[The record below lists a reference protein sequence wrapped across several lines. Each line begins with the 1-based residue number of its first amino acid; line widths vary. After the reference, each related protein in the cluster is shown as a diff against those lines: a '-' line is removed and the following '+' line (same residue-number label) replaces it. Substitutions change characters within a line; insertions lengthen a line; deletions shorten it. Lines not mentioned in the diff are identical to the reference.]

1 MDRIDYKY
9 KIPCVSINSSI
20 GLFLDN
26 NLYKYLQTES
36 GNRLITDIYPP
47 TNINYELALVDTD
60 LYIGYFYTDTQLKLS
75 KSQDDDNYIVVSD
88 QYLSNEELISI
99 NTQLKTQLDSANQN
113 LEEVESELDELQK
126 QYQLL
131 ESKLEQYKGFEK
143 INEVKASCPYNIFVD
158 IFRISAD
165 GEYLELDVSCH
176 PDYMFTDFIIADYEH
191 NEDNKKIWDFSEDID
206 EESNRQMFRI
216 KLSELN
222 GPSMYYANISVILR
236 NSEENDYINVI
247 DSKESTM
254 MVCSDVTN
262 VYYYL
267 LKELQSVAN
276 PCDPCNSKL
285 STELQRVFVI
295 LYAHLEA
302 MRLERWTEA
311 EMFYT
316 LIKNNFSNCKSSYEL
331 GPSKSC
337 NCYGK
342 IR

>member
-1 MDRIDYKY
+1 MMDRIDYKY
-9 KIPCVSINSSI
+9 KIPCVYINSSI
-20 GLFLDN
+20 GLFLDS
-26 NLYKYLQTES
+26 NLYTYLQTES
-36 GNRLITDIYPP
+36 GNKLITDIYPV
-47 TNINYELALVDTD
+47 TNINYELSLVDTD
-60 LYIGYFYTDTQLKLS
+60 IYIGYLYTDTQLKLS
-75 KSQDDDNYIVVSD
+75 KSQDDNNYIVVSD
-88 QYLSNEELISI
+88 QYLSNEELIST
-99 NTQLKTQLDSANQN
+99 NTQLKAQLASA
-113 LEEVESELDELQK
+113 K
-126 QYQLL
+126 Q
-131 ESKLEQYKGFEK
+131 KLEQYKGFER
-143 INEVKASCPYNIFVD
+143 INEVKASCPNNIFVD

-176 PDYMFTDFIIADYEH
+176 PEYEFTSFILADYEH
-191 NEDNKKIWDFSEDID
+191 DKNNNKIWDLSQDID
-206 EESNRQMFRI
+206 SDSNRQMFRI
-216 KLSELN
+216 KLSDLN
-222 GPSMYYANISVILR
+222 GPSMYYGHISAKLR
-236 NSEENDYINVI
+236 KTEENDYIDAI
-247 DSKESTM
+247 DSEENVM
-254 MVCSDVTN
+254 LACSDVTN

-331 GPSKSC
+331 RPSKSC

-342 IR
+342 I